1 MDVICAFFIHL
12 VCSRRGAVLWISWPA
27 DSELLS
33 RWERQLL
40 AEGVDSW
47 SVETGSMSSQ
57 ESAPEQEKITQIP
70 YKWTGPDDLESESS
84 RGRSGMDGDTSVN
97 CF

>member
-1 MDVICAFFIHL
+1 M
-12 VCSRRGAVLWISWPA
+12 
-27 DSELLS
+27 
-33 RWERQLL
+33 
-40 AEGVDSW
+40 
-47 SVETGSMSSQ
+47 ETGSMSSQ